1 MRDLYRSRHR
11 DKTDTRKTSEDPSL
25 PVWGRSVQTDTSVR
39 VNRGNNGGPL
49 ERATLAEAF
58 EEDNRGGVC
67 PPLLSY
73 KVVLGLCLLCAMFY
87 SERA

>member
-11 DKTDTRKTSEDPSL
+11 DKSDTRKTSEDPSL

-49 ERATLAEAF
+49 ERATPAEAF

-67 PPLLSY
+67 LPLSSY